1 MILPLNH
8 ETFLILLATLTDDL
22 CLSANEIKSDV
33 TFGVQIVNYGVNRKL
48 EKQETFFM
56 YIFSLNRLLNDNLG
70 AEILFSK
77 RIVFVS

>member
-1 MILPLNH
+1 M
-8 ETFLILLATLTDDL
+8 
-22 CLSANEIKSDV
+22 

-77 RIVFVS
+77 QIVFVS